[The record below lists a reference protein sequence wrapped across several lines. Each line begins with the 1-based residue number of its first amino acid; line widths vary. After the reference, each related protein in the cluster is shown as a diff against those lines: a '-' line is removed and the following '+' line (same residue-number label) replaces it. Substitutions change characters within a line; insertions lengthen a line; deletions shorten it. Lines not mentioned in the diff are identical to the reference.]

1 MEVKMINWIEYTSDN
16 AEKYKLFE
24 SSERDKYV
32 YFNMRGQIVFSRDIL
47 VTHFALKSEYLAIL
61 PKDRK

>member
-1 MEVKMINWIEYTSDN
+1 MINWIEYTSDN